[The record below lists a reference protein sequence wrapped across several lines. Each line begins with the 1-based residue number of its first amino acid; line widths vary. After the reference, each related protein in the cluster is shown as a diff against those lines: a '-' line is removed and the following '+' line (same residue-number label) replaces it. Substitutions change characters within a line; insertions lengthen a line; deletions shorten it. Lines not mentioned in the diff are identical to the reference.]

1 MVARLT
7 LPVTGSAF
15 AASYGVVLRTHLH
28 ITANRGASP
37 MTAATGPAS
46 RRGFTLIEL
55 LVVIAIIAVLIALL
69 LPAVQAAREAARRVQ
84 CTNNLKQ
91 LALAAVNYEQ
101 ANVCF
106 PAASYSQLDPVKTN
120 FYRPNFSSFVRLLP
134 FTEQSSLYNAVNFG
148 LTYANI
154 QNFTVAG
161 IQLSILVCP
170 SDTNTAPQYISTATP
185 NASFSA
191 NFDNV
196 TSANTY
202 LQYFT
207 SYAGNQGTFFSDYY
221 IGIGGGTPVQT
232 QQNGVIIHEGTVTV
246 AQITDGTSNSFIYG
260 EKAHGLFAIF
270 DTAFQNNDTAW
281 QTGKYFD
288 TLLATAYPPNVWSTS
303 TPGLPNIKTTNLYY
317 YGTDAASMHPGGV
330 NFALCDGSVRY
341 IKNSISSWGFATG
354 AKDNFSD
361 PIPDGTTF
369 NGSTWIWGTNGAK
382 FGTYQ
387 ALSTRAGGEVL
398 SADSY

>member
-1 MVARLT
+1 
-7 LPVTGSAF
+7 
-15 AASYGVVLRTHLH
+15 
-28 ITANRGASP
+28 
-37 MTAATGPAS
+37 MTAGTDRAR

-69 LPAVQAAREAARRVQ
+69 LPAVQSAREAARRAQ

-91 LALAAVNYEQ
+91 MALAAMNYEQ
-101 ANVCF
+101 TNGCF
-106 PAASYSQLDPVKTN
+106 PAGSYSQTDPAKSGA

-134 FTEQSSLYNAVNFG
+134 FTEQSSLYNAVNFNM
-148 LTYANI
+148 TYANI

-170 SDTNTAPQYISTATP
+170 SDTNTAPQYISTSTP
-185 NASFSA
+185 NQGFAS

-196 TSANTY
+196 TSANQY

-207 SYAGNQGTFFSDYY
+207 SYSGNQGTYFCDYY
-221 IGIGGGTPVQT
+221 IGVSGGTPVQA

-246 AQITDGTSNSFIYG
+246 AQISDGTSNTFLYG

-270 DTAFQNNDTAW
+270 DVAYQNSDTSW

-288 TLLATAYPPNVWSTS
+288 TLLATAYPPNVWATS
-303 TPGLPNIKTTNLYY
+303 TPGLPNQKAAGGNLYF
-317 YGTDAASMHPGGV
+317 YGTDAASYHPGGV
-330 NFALCDGSVRY
+330 NFAFTDGSVRY

-354 AKDNFSD
+354 AKSSASD
-361 PIPDGTTF
+361 PIPDGTTL
-369 NGSTWIWGTNGAK
+369 NSSSWIWGSNGAK
-382 FGTYQ
+382 LGVYQ
-387 ALSTRAGGEVL
+387 ALSTRAGGEVI
-398 SADSY
+398 SADSF